1 MSYKTKK
8 GLNGCWKSTHLC
20 SGQVMEETGSV
31 QCSVFFLL
39 GNSLHPLRW
48 GAVIVPPDSVERRL
62 PLSVSI
68 IWRLWN
74 LDETW
79 AASFEYW
86 IPAWWCLLYRQTHS
100 DGMNED
106 THSRTFKFYNDQKQR
121 ERVWESDLNCFFFI
135 RINSRKQ
142 YLWKRPAFLSIV
154 RTSVISLTVNAVCNE
169 FLIKYY
175 MCVLTLSGI

>member
-106 THSRTFKFYNDQKQR
+106 THSRSFKFYNDQKQR

-135 RINSRKQ
+135 RINSPQTVSVETPRVSQ
-142 YLWKRPAFLSIV
+142 YCQN
-154 RTSVISLTVNAVCNE
+154 ISDFFDCE
-169 FLIKYY
+169 R
-175 MCVLTLSGI
+175 CV